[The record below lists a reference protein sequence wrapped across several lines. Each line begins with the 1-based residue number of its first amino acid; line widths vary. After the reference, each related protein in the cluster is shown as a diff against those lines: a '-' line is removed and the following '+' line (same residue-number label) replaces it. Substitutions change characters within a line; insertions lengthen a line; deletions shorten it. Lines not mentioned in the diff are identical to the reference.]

1 MDCVEDISALIHT
14 KEKLGLQGGILITNP
29 IPKED
34 SMDKAYIDSL
44 ILQAV
49 KEADEK
55 GIKGKAVT
63 PFLLAEIVKNSHGES
78 LKANIALVYN
88 NAKLGAKLA
97 VEYFK

>member
-1 MDCVEDISALIHT
+1 
-14 KEKLGLQGGILITNP
+14 
-29 IPKED
+29 
-34 SMDKAYIDSL
+34 MDKAYIDSL
-44 ILQAV
+44 ILQAL